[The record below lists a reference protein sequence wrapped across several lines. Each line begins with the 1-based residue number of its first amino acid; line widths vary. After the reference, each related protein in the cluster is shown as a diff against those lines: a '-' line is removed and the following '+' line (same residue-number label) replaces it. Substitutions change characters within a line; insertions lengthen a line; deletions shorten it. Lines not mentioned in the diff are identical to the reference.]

1 MTHAKIRRPSQSTR
15 LPRLLVY
22 ARPKKG
28 KTLLTSTAG
37 QGHILILDP
46 ENGTDWM
53 KSPKLDPHVWEI
65 EKWEDIVEAQRF
77 IAESNHDYDWVG
89 VDGLTRITQLSLR
102 WVLKQKALREIDQ
115 RPGMIM
121 LKDRG
126 RAGELVSAL
135 LYKIHNQRDM
145 GVIFT
150 AQERIVSDDEG
161 GGDTE
166 DEDSEAESKLRYVPD
181 LPKGVRS
188 SVTSL
193 VDVIGRLYVV
203 PDPDNEGK
211 KERRLWVE
219 PHSSYDTGYRSSFI
233 LPPYIRKPSI
243 PRIVRALEKGRIENE

>member
-1 MTHAKIRRPSQSTR
+1 MVASKVKRPAQSTR
-15 LPRLLVY
+15 PPRVLIY

-28 KTLLTSTAG
+28 KTLFSSTAG
-37 QGHILILDP
+37 QGKVLILDP
-46 ENGTDWM
+46 EDGTDWM
-53 KSPKLDPHVWEI
+53 KTPKLNPHVWEVN
-65 EKWEDIVEAQRF
+65 KWEDVVEAQRF
-77 IAESNHDYDWVG
+77 LKEGRHDYEWVA
-89 VDGLTRITQLSLR
+89 VDGLTRVTQLALR
-102 WVLKQKALREIDQ
+102 WVLKLEALREIDR

-135 LYKIHNQRDM
+135 LYQFHSNRDL

-150 AQERIVSDDEG
+150 AQERIISDDEG

-166 DEDSEAESKLRYVPD
+166 DDDSEAVAKLRYVPD

-219 PHSSYDTGYRSSFI
+219 PHPSFDTGFRSSYQ
-233 LPPYIRKPSI
+233 LPPYIRKPTI
-243 PRIVRALEKGRIENE
+243 PRLVEALEKGRIK